1 MVTDMETTLENTVRN
16 YLSVKSSIEAAQETL
31 KSLEESIKSEMVE
44 TNQSKVE
51 VDGKIVSLVV
61 AERRS
66 FNADA
71 LKDLVSSAVFKQVTE
86 PAVKTSLFDSAV
98 TLGKIKPEVVEQV
111 TNKTPYSQ
119 LRVK

>member
-1 MVTDMETTLENTVRN
+1 MVTIMETTLETTVRN
-16 YLSVKSSIEAAQETL
+16 YLSIKASIEASQEML

-44 TNQSKVE
+44 TSLDKIE
-51 VDGKIVSLVV
+51 VDGKIVSLIV

-86 PAVKTSLFDSAV
+86 PAVKTNLFDSAV

-111 TNKTPYSQ
+111 TSKTPYSQ

>member
-44 TNQSKVE
+44 TNQSKIE

>member
-16 YLSVKSSIEAAQETL
+16 YLSIKASIEASQEML

-44 TNQSKVE
+44 TSRDKIE
-51 VDGKIVSLVV
+51 VDGKVVSLVV

-86 PAVKTSLFDSAV
+86 PAVKTNLFDSAV
-98 TLGKIKPEVVEQV
+98 TLGKIKPEVVDQV
-111 TNKTPYSQ
+111 TSKTPYSQ

>member
-51 VDGKIVSLVV
+51 VDGKILSLVV

>member
-16 YLSVKSSIEAAQETL
+16 YLSEKSSIEAAQETL